1 VLRNVVDKVVPSRLL
16 THLLDDVGSCQ
27 SKFFFRY
34 IPIPNSYFLLPTSY
48 FLLPTSRNTLMAL
61 RQARVIFY
69 LRGFP

>member
-1 VLRNVVDKVVPSRLL
+1 MLRNVVNKVVPSRLL
-16 THLLDDVGSCQ
+16 THLLDDVGLVRANS
-27 SKFFFRY
+27 FFATFPFL
-34 IPIPNSYFLLPTSY
+34 IPASY

>member
-34 IPIPNSYFLLPTSY
+34 IPIPTSY

-69 LRGFP
+69 LRGFH